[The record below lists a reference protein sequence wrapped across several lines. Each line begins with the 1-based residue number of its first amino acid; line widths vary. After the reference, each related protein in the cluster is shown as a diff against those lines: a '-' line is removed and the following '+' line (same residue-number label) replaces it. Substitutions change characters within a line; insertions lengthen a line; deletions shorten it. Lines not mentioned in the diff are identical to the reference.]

1 MGAFEDGAFARG
13 GRALMASDKFRHDE
27 DLYNSGHRACPGCG
41 AALACKY
48 VAEATGPS
56 TIMAMPTG
64 CMEVT
69 STPFPESA
77 WGISWIH
84 NIFENSAAVAAG
96 VETAYKAF
104 QKRGKEGFTD
114 YEDVNFVVLAGDGAT
129 FDIGIRSLSG
139 MMERGHNVLYI
150 CYDNEAYMNTGI
162 QRSGSTPLG
171 ASTTTSPAG
180 EESCGENIHKK
191 DMPKIAAAHGCKYVA
206 TASIAYPEDFKRKIK
221 KALEFDGPKYI
232 QVCSPCPR
240 GWRSDASDTVKIGRM
255 AVETAM
261 YPLFEMENGEIKDAK
276 KIKDRKPVEEYL
288 QVQGRFEHL
297 FEKEEGEEVIEELQR
312 VADENAERFNLDK

>member
-1 MGAFEDGAFARG
+1 MVSEEFPHEG
-13 GRALMASDKFRHDE
+13 

-48 VAEATGPS
+48 VTEATGPK

-69 STPFPESA
+69 STPYPESA

-84 NIFENSAAVAAG
+84 NLFENSAAVAAG
-96 VETAYKAF
+96 IETAYKAF
-104 QKRGKEGFTD
+104 KKRGKEGYMD
-114 YEDVNFVVLAGDGAT
+114 YDDVNFVVLAGDGAT

-139 MMERGHNVLYI
+139 MMERGHKVLYI

-180 EESCGENIHKK
+180 KESFGEDIHKK
-191 DMPKIAAAHGCKYVA
+191 DMPAIAAAHGCKYVA
-206 TASIAYPEDFKRKIK
+206 TASIAYPEDFKNKIK
-221 KALEFDGPKYI
+221 KALKVDGSKYI
-232 QVCSPCPR
+232 QVYSPCPR
-240 GWRSDASDTVKIGRM
+240 GWRSEASETVEIARL
-255 AVETAM
+255 AVETGLR
-261 YPLFEMENGEIKDAK
+261 PLFEMEDGEITNVK
-276 KIKDRKPVEEYL
+276 KVRDRKPVEEFLKL
-288 QVQGRFEHL
+288 QKRFKHL
-297 FEKEEGEEVIEELQR
+297 FEKEGGEKIVQEIQKS
-312 VADENAERFNLDK
+312 ADENAEQLGLDK

>member
-1 MGAFEDGAFARG
+1 
-13 GRALMASDKFRHDE
+13 MASDKFSHEE
-27 DLYNSGHRACPGCG
+27 DLYNPGHRACPGCG

-48 VAEATGPS
+48 VAEASGEN

-69 STPFPESA
+69 STPYPESA

-84 NIFENSAAVAAG
+84 NIFENSAAVSAG
-96 VETAYKAF
+96 IETAYKSF
-104 QKRGKEGFTD
+104 ERRGKEGYMD
-114 YEDVNFVVLAGDGAT
+114 YDDVNFVVLAGDGAT

-180 EESCGENIHKK
+180 KESFGEDIHKK
-191 DMPKIAAAHGCKYVA
+191 DMPAIAVAHGCKYVA
-206 TASIAYPEDFKRKIK
+206 TANVAYPEDFKNKIK
-221 KALEFDGPKYI
+221 KALEVDGPKYL
-232 QVCSPCPR
+232 QVYAPCPR
-240 GWRSDASDTVKIGRM
+240 GWRSEAESSIEIARL
-255 AVETAM
+255 AVQTALH
-261 YPLFEMENGEIKDAK
+261 PLFEMEDGEVTNVM
-276 KIKDRKPVEEYL
+276 KIRDRKPVEEFL
-288 QVQGRFEHL
+288 KPQGRFKHL
-297 FEKEEGEEVIEELQR
+297 FKKEGGEKIIQEIQKI
-312 VADENAERFNLDK
+312 ADKNAEKLDLEK